1 MEQGNNIYHINYRI
15 NEAGAYVTGHF
26 RSLEIKLCLGNP
38 HTCGCLAISQ
48 HEVKELL
55 DILGIDWEDGV
66 FLEKALVGQIV
77 SVSLDENEMITAIG
91 DPYGNDV
98 VLLKK

>member
-1 MEQGNNIYHINYRI
+1 MSWE
-15 NEAGAYVTGHF
+15 
-26 RSLEIKLCLGNP
+26 P

>member
-1 MEQGNNIYHINYRI
+1 MSHVIYRI
-15 NEAGAYVTGHF
+15 NEAGAYATGHF

-38 HTCGCLAISQ
+38 HTCGCLTISQ

-77 SVSLDENEMITAIG
+77 GVSLDENETITAIG
-91 DPYGNDV
+91 DPYDNDV
-98 VLLKK
+98 VLLGR